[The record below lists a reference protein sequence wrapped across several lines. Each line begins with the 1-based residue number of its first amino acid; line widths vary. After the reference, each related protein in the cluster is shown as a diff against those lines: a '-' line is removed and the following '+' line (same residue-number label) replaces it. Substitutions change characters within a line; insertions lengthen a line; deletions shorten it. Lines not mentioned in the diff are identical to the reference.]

1 MEDDFFNVLDAKRE
15 LRQGIVDC
23 QKRGLVYSVKWLA
36 EMCHDL
42 ANVDIDGKD
51 EKDNFIAPKEYDIYF
66 LAKSYFDCGMVSYH
80 IYATYMAV
88 EKRRLDSTTDQSNLN
103 DSGHFKELGEILVTL
118 RAEHSRNKLDG
129 FGMYLY
135 GVQQEGP
142 V

>member
-51 EKDNFIAPKEYDIYF
+51 EKDNIIAPKEYDIYF
-66 LAKSYFDCGMVSYH
+66 LATMRNDSPPVPRFLH
-80 IYATYMAV
+80 IYAPYMAV

-103 DSGHFKELGEILVTL
+103 DSGQFKD
-118 RAEHSRNKLDG
+118 LDIENIT
-129 FGMYLY
+129 FLNTKKKK
-135 GVQQEGP
+135 
-142 V
+142 